1 VNGDRLLVT
10 GGAPLRG
17 EVQASGSKNAALPI
31 LAAALLTREECIVD
45 NLPLIDDIRKMLG
58 LLRSL
63 GAEVELDEGLH
74 RVRIR
79 AAELSSYEIPVELGT
94 AMRAS
99 FLAVGP
105 LLARAGRGVAPHP
118 GGCAIG
124 RRPVNVDVKGFT
136 AMGARCDQEGEYYR
150 FETDRLVG
158 QRIYLDY
165 PSHTGTENLLMAA
178 CLAKGRTVL
187 KHASAEPE
195 VVALAE
201 CLTRMGA
208 KIRGAGSSLIEVE
221 GVGELYGVHLRCLPD
236 RLEAG
241 TIGIAAVMTDGD
253 VTVHDVV
260 VPHLDPVTHKLLEV
274 GAVVD
279 EGENWWRV
287 RGTGRLEAVE
297 LQALAYPGF
306 PTDLQSVFSTLL
318 TQAHGTSLVH
328 DRVFDDRL
336 GYVNELKKLGA
347 NIRVTSGQTALI
359 DGPSKL
365 CRATVRASD
374 LRAGSALILAGLVAE
389 GQTEI
394 EDIHHVDRGYEQIEV
409 KLRGLGAQI
418 ERVAEREPERQTA
431 AT

>member
-1 VNGDRLLVT
+1 LNGDRLMVT
-10 GGAPLRG
+10 GGATLQG
-17 EVQASGSKNAALPI
+17 DVQVSGSKNAALPI

-45 NLPLIDDIRKMLG
+45 NLPLIDDVRKMLG

-63 GAEVELDEGLH
+63 GAEVELDESLH

-79 AAELSSYEIPVELGT
+79 AAELTSYEIPVELGR

-99 FLAVGP
+99 FLAIGP
-105 LLARAGRGVAPHP
+105 LLARAGRGSAPHP

-124 RRPVNVDVKGFT
+124 PRPVNVDVKGFT
-136 AMGARCDQEGEYYR
+136 AMGARCEQDGEYYR
-150 FETDRLVG
+150 FAADRLIG

-178 CLAKGRTVL
+178 CLAKGRTVI

-208 KIRGAGSSLIEVE
+208 KIRGAGSSLIEIE

-241 TIGIAAVMTDGD
+241 TIGIAAVMTGGD

-274 GAVVD
+274 GAIVE
-279 EGENWWRV
+279 EGDNWWRV
-287 RGTGRLEAVE
+287 RGTGQLGAVE

-306 PTDLQSVFSTLL
+306 PTDLQAVFSTLL
-318 TQAHGTSLVH
+318 TQARGTSQVH
-328 DRVFDDRL
+328 ERVFPDRL
-336 GYVNELKKLGA
+336 GYVGELKKLGA
-347 NIRVTSGQTALI
+347 DIRVTSGQTAFI
-359 DGPSKL
+359 DGPSRL
-365 CRATVRASD
+365 RGTTVRASD

-394 EDIHHVDRGYEQIEV
+394 RDIHHVDRGYEQIEV

-418 ERVAEREPERQTA
+418 ERVSSREPAPVST
-431 AT
+431 

>member
-1 VNGDRLLVT
+1 LNGDRLMVT
-10 GGAPLRG
+10 GGAPLQG
-17 EVQASGSKNAALPI
+17 DVQVSGSKNAALPI

-45 NLPLIDDIRKMLG
+45 NLPLIEDIRQMLG

-63 GAEVELDEGLH
+63 GAEVELDESLH

-79 AAELSSYEIPVELGT
+79 AAELSSYEIPVALGR

-99 FLAVGP
+99 FLAIGP
-105 LLARAGRGVAPHP
+105 LLARAGRGSAPHP

-124 RRPVNVDVKGFT
+124 PRPVNVDVKGFT
-136 AMGARCDQEGEYYR
+136 AMGARCEQDGEYYR
-150 FETDRLVG
+150 FAADRLIG
-158 QRIYLDY
+158 QRVYLDY

-178 CLAKGRTVL
+178 CLAKGRTVI

-208 KIRGAGSSLIEVE
+208 KIRGAGSSLIEIE

-241 TIGIAAVMTDGD
+241 TIGIAAVMTGGD

-274 GAVVD
+274 GAIVE
-279 EGENWWRV
+279 EGDNWWRV
-287 RGTGRLEAVE
+287 RGTGQLGAVE
-297 LQALAYPGF
+297 LQALPYPGF
-306 PTDLQSVFSTLL
+306 PTDLQAVFSTLL
-318 TQAHGTSLVH
+318 TQARGTSQVH
-328 DRVFDDRL
+328 ERVFPDRL
-336 GYVNELKKLGA
+336 GYIGELKKLGA
-347 NIRVTSGQTALI
+347 DVRVTSGQTAFI
-359 DGPSKL
+359 DGPSRL
-365 CRATVRASD
+365 SGTTVRASD

-394 EDIHHVDRGYEQIEV
+394 CDIHHVDRGYERIEV
-409 KLRGLGAQI
+409 KLRGLGARI
-418 ERVAEREPERQTA
+418 ERVSSREPAPVST
-431 AT
+431 